1 MTSDSVNPM
10 ARLFHRA
17 IALLSHSAFKK
28 GAEHGSDSSDP
39 ELVDTFERLSAEKS
53 FRREGTC
60 STGQMRSVVSTCQ
73 ARAEPN
79 P

>member
-39 ELVDTFERLSAEKS
+39 ELVDTFERLSAEKV
-53 FRREGTC
+53 FEGRVLAAL
-60 STGQMRSVVSTCQ
+60 GR
-73 ARAEPN
+73 
-79 P
+79 